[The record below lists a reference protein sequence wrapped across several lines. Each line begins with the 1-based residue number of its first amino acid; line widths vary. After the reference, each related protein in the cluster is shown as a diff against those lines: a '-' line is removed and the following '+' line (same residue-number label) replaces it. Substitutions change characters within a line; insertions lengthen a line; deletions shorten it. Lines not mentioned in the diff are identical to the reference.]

1 MPDVGSLL
9 LNDNKLLAV
18 VIGGNLD
25 KGLLDKSVCVVVSIV
40 LNGIFFIFGCGDNKF
55 ISSVSSC
62 LSDNI

>member
-25 KGLLDKSVCVVVSIV
+25 KVVLDKSVCVLISIV
-40 LNGIFFIFGCGDNKF
+40 LNGMFFILGGGNNKF

-62 LSDNI
+62 WFDNT